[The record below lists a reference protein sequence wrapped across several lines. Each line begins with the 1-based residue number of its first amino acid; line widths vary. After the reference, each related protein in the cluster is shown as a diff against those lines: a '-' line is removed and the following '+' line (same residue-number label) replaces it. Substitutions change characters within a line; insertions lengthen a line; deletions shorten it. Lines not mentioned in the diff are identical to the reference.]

1 MKKRFASDAF
11 EITHCMLLCAAL
23 VGFVLLCVC
32 QAGCQITT
40 EGIKILET
48 EESLEIQNITVLGEK
63 SLEVQFNKEVRVK
76 KASVSK
82 LDSSEKASIDALGE
96 NAVVANGILSE
107 DAKTVVYEFS
117 ESTDIGERYQ
127 LFSEIEDS
135 RGNSLTFAIPF
146 EGYNSRV
153 PILIITE
160 LQGATG
166 DKTTNGVKSKRCE
179 YIVLRALTAGNLAG
193 IELYSAR
200 YKGLSD
206 YHFPAIEVKA
216 GEHIMIHLRTYEG
229 QDFTEEL
236 GDDLS
241 LDKNNNESWDTI
253 RDLYYENSSV
263 CVGKEYDVILLRDK
277 ATAKIMDA
285 LLYTLES
292 KKENYSKLS
301 AAESLATSEG
311 KWKNGSEESDP
322 IILQKTLTATTISLQ
337 RTNSEELFA
346 LAKNGEL
353 TQEEIT
359 TSKDDWKTDLT
370 LYSTKRKSIY

>member
-1 MKKRFASDAF
+1 MKRKLVSDALPS
-11 EITHCMLLCAAL
+11 CLMLFVAL

-32 QAGCQITT
+32 QSGCQITT
-40 EGIKILET
+40 EGMKVLES
-48 EESLEIQNITVLGEK
+48 EESLEIQNIAVLDEN
-63 SLEVQFNKEVRVK
+63 SIEVQFNKEVSVK
-76 KASVSK
+76 EAKVSK
-82 LDSSEKASIDALGE
+82 LDSSEQSSLDALGE
-96 NAVVANGILSE
+96 NAVGANAVLSE
-107 DAKTVVYEFS
+107 DAKTVVYEFQ

-146 EGYNSRV
+146 EGYNNRI

-166 DKTTNGVKSKRCE
+166 DKTVKGVKTKRCE

-200 YKGLSD
+200 YKGLSE
-206 YHFPAIEVKA
+206 YRFPAIEVKA

-229 QDFTEEL
+229 QDYTEEL

-241 LDKNNNESWDTI
+241 LDKNNDESWDTI
-253 RDLYYENSSV
+253 RDLYYENSDPCAS
-263 CVGKEYDVILLRDK
+263 KEYDIVLLRNRT
-277 ATAKIMDA
+277 TAKVMDA

-301 AAESLATSEG
+301 AAEKLAMDEG
-311 KWKNGSEESDP
+311 KWKSEGEESDP
-322 IILQKTLTATTISLQ
+322 IILQKTLTATTQSLQ

-346 LAKNGEL
+346 LAKKGEL
-353 TQEEIT
+353 EQDNIT
-359 TSKDDWKTDLT
+359 TSKSDWQIGLT
-370 LYSTKRKSIY
+370 LYNAKRTSIY

>member
-1 MKKRFASDAF
+1 MKKKSISDAF
-11 EITHCMLLCAAL
+11 EITHCMLLIAAL
-23 VGFVLLCVC
+23 VGFVSLCVC

-40 EGIKILET
+40 EGIKIHET
-48 EESLEIQNITVLGEK
+48 EENLEIQSIAVLSEK

-76 KASVSK
+76 KANVSK
-82 LDSSEKASIDALGE
+82 LDSSEKASIDALAE
-96 NAVVANGILSE
+96 NATSANGILSE

-117 ESTDIGERYQ
+117 ESTEIGERYQ

-146 EGYNSRV
+146 EGYNDRV

-160 LQGATG
+160 LQGASG
-166 DKTTNGVKSKRCE
+166 DKTTKGVKTKRCE

-236 GDDLS
+236 ADDLS
-241 LDKNNNESWDTI
+241 LDKNNDESWDTI
-253 RDLYYENSSV
+253 RDLYYDNGEK
-263 CVGKEYDVILLRDK
+263 CVSEKYDIILLRNK

-285 LLYTLES
+285 LLYTLENQ
-292 KKENYSKLS
+292 KESYSKLS
-301 AAESLATSEG
+301 AAESLAIDEG
-311 KWKNGSEESDP
+311 KWKNGGEESDP
-322 IILQKTLTATTISLQ
+322 IVLQKALTATTTSLQ
-337 RTNSEELFA
+337 RTNSEELFS
-346 LAKNGEL
+346 LAKKGEL
-353 TQEEIT
+353 TQEEIVT
-359 TSKDDWKTDLT
+359 AKDEWKTGLT
-370 LYSTKRKSIY
+370 LYNAKRKSIY

>member
-1 MKKRFASDAF
+1 MKRKLVSDALPS
-11 EITHCMLLCAAL
+11 CLMLFVAL

-32 QAGCQITT
+32 QSGCQITT
-40 EGIKILET
+40 EGMKVLES
-48 EESLEIQNITVLGEK
+48 EESLEIQNIAVLDEN
-63 SLEVQFNKEVRVK
+63 SIEVQFNKEVSVK
-76 KASVSK
+76 EAKVSK
-82 LDSSEKASIDALGE
+82 LDSQEQSSLDALGE
-96 NAVVANGILSE
+96 NAVGANAVLSE
-107 DAKTVVYEFS
+107 DAKTVVYEFQ
-117 ESTDIGERYQ
+117 ESTDVGERYQ

-146 EGYNSRV
+146 EGYNNRI

-166 DKTTNGVKSKRCE
+166 DKTVKGVKTKRCE

-200 YKGLSD
+200 YKGLSE
-206 YHFPAIEVKA
+206 YRFPAIEVKA

-229 QDFTEEL
+229 QDYTEEL

-241 LDKNNNESWDTI
+241 LDKNNDESWSTI
-253 RDLYYENSSV
+253 RDLYYENSDPCAS
-263 CVGKEYDVILLRDK
+263 KEYDIVLLRNRT
-277 ATAKIMDA
+277 TAKVMDA

-301 AAESLATSEG
+301 AAEKLATDEG
-311 KWKNGSEESDP
+311 KWKSEGEESDP
-322 IILQKTLTATTISLQ
+322 IILQKTLTATTQSLQ

-346 LAKNGEL
+346 LAKKGEL
-353 TQEEIT
+353 EQDDIT
-359 TSKDDWKTDLT
+359 TSKNDWQIGLT
-370 LYSTKRKSIY
+370 LYNVKRTSIY